1 MASFSRAASDVRR
14 LKPTRRPFAIL
25 SPAQLLYA
33 VLSLADTLDAFQA
46 RRDVTGHHI
55 VTVLSLVADLRDLL
69 AHLVLNRANPDLD
82 GRNGRCYR
90 VHPLDDASPIPLD
103 GSDGEA

>member
-1 MASFSRAASDVRR
+1 MSSHFAAGDVGR
-14 LKPTRRPFAIL
+14 LQPSGRSLAVL

-55 VTVLSLVADLRDLL
+55 VTVLSLVANLGYLL
-69 AHLVLNRANPDLD
+69 AHLVFDRAQADLD
-82 GRNGRCYR
+82 
-90 VHPLDDASPIPLD
+90 
-103 GSDGEA
+103 